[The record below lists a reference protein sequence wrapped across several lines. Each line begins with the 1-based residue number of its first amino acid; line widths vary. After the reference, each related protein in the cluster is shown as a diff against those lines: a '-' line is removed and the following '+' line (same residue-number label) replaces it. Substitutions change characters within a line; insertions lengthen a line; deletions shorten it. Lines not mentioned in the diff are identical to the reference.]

1 MFGDKFVMDSRVGV
15 IGVSQTKFEGDKSD
29 QAITEM
35 VFEIVQKALNDA
47 GVGRDDLDS
56 IVTSSVDLWDG
67 RTASNQM
74 LADVVGSIM
83 KPESRV
89 AGDGL
94 GAALQGMMTILAG
107 ASEITLVVS
116 QCRGSMGDPYGIS
129 NWVFDPIYQQP
140 LGLDYLSAS
149 ALQANHYMNR
159 LGVTQEDCA
168 RVVVKNLSDAI
179 NNPYA
184 QVTREITVDEVMDSP
199 MWAYPIK
206 EMDSAPVSD
215 GACALVLASQEKAKT
230 LSNKPV
236 WILGVGSC
244 VESHSLGDRDLSDG
258 EALVKASQKAYEMAG
273 IHDPLKEL
281 DVAELSAAFSYQE
294 PLWTELLGFCD
305 RGMGGKILEQGLT
318 SLGGELPVNPSGGMI
333 AGNPVTVAGLIRLVE
348 AVLQIRGEAGE
359 HQVPGAKMALA
370 HGFTGYC
377 GQGQYVM
384 IAGK

>member
-1 MFGDKFVMDSRVGV
+1 MNSRVGV
-15 IGVSQTKFEGDKSD
+15 IGVSQTKFEADKSY
-29 QAITEM
+29 QAITET
-35 VFEIVQKALNDA
+35 VFEVVQEAMADA
-47 GVGRDDLDS
+47 GVCREDLDG

-94 GAALQGMMTILAG
+94 GAVLQGMMTILAD

-116 QCRGSMGDPYGIS
+116 QCRGSMGDTYGIS

-140 LGLDYLSAS
+140 LGLDYLSAA
-149 ALQANHYMNR
+149 ALQASQYMQR
-159 LGVTQEDCA
+159 FGITQEDCA
-168 RVVVKNLSDAI
+168 RVIIKNLRSAL

-184 QVTREITVDEVMDSP
+184 QVAGEITTAEVMNSP
-199 MWAYPIK
+199 MWAYPLK
-206 EMDSAPVSD
+206 EMDVAPVSD
-215 GACALVLASQEKAKT
+215 GACAVVLASQEKTKA

-244 VESHSLGDRDLSDG
+244 MESHYLGDRDLSEG
-258 EALVKASQKAYEMAG
+258 RALAKASKQAYEMAG

-281 DVAELSAAFSYQE
+281 DLAELSAAFSYQE
-294 PLWTELLGFCD
+294 PLWMELMGFCD
-305 RGMGGKILEQGLT
+305 RGMGVKILEQGVT
-318 SLGGELPVNPSGGMI
+318 SLRGTLPVNPSGGMI
-333 AGNPVTVAGLIRLVE
+333 AGNPVTVAGLTRLVE
-348 AVLQIRGEAGE
+348 AVLQIRGEAGAR
-359 HQVPGAKMALA
+359 QVPGAKLALA
-370 HGFTGYC
+370 QGFSGYC

>member
-1 MFGDKFVMDSRVGV
+1 MDSRVGV